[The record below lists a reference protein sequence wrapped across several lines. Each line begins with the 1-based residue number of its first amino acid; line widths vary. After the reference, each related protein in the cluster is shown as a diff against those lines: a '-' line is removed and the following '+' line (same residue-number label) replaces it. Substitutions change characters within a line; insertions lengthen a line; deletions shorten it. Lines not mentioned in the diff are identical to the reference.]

1 MKNIII
7 ATIKEW
13 NIQNYFKLKSSLGSE
28 YNFYLITDAK
38 ELNLKNI
45 SQINPKYIFFP
56 HWSHKIDKE
65 IYERFESII
74 FHETDLPFGRGGSPI
89 QNLIIDG
96 HYKTKISAIECSEI
110 LDSGDIYLQEDYD
123 LSDGSA
129 QEIYEG
135 ISNIVFSKMIPSI
148 LDKRPQLRKQAGEV
162 TLFKRRNQEQSN
174 LQSIGELSLVK
185 LYDFIRMLDAQSYPR
200 AFLELDKYKIEL
212 SGVSI
217 KKNKLIGRFEID
229 EKE

>member
-1 MKNIII
+1 M
-7 ATIKEW
+7 
-13 NIQNYFKLKSSLGSE
+13 LV
-28 YNFYLITDAK
+28 
-38 ELNLKNI
+38 
-45 SQINPKYIFFP
+45 
-56 HWSHKIDKE
+56 
-65 IYERFESII
+65 FESII

-148 LDKRPQLRKQAGEV
+148 LDKRPQLRKQVGEV